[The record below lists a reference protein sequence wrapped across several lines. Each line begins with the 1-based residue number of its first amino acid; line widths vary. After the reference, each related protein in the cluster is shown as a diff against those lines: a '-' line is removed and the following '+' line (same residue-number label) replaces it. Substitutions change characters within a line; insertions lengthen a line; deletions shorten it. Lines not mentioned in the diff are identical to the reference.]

1 MAVVFL
7 KWKVRKETVTKE
19 NQVIADSKWKNIL
32 EWIGLALLLIA
43 VLAWQS
49 LFGYEVVTY

>member
-1 MAVVFL
+1 VAVVFL